1 MARAPNNQIQKL
13 EKQLAALK
21 KKEAS
26 KQANVQK
33 RAIER
38 IVKIAKDA
46 GMEIADLVAA
56 LGGAKSKSISKTVR
70 KATAVKKSSRAG
82 IKVAPKYRNPAN
94 PNQTWTGRG
103 KSPAWVAE
111 LKTAGKLDSALIK

>member
-46 GMEIADLVAA
+46 GMEIADLVVA
-56 LGGAKSKSISKTVR
+56 LGGAKSKSI
-70 KATAVKKSSRAG
+70 
-82 IKVAPKYRNPAN
+82 
-94 PNQTWTGRG
+94 
-103 KSPAWVAE
+103 
-111 LKTAGKLDSALIK
+111 